1 MRVSWSSIGGRNSV
15 QGNCASATRYL
26 LKERFLSGCE
36 PDPEV
41 RPRSGG
47 ELRGDTS
54 QQCITT

>member
-1 MRVSWSSIGGRNSV
+1 MPSFPISFFIALCWLQNENRQNRLEQEREHMR
-15 QGNCASATRYL
+15 QFTD
-26 LKERFLSGCE
+26 CE

-54 QQCITT
+54 QQ